1 MISKGEINLFNSNK
15 AIEKPENE
23 FHEYTEK
30 LKCEKKTLHC
40 KYISCISIGICIW
53 MIVSRVYDQEDFVSQ
68 LEFASTV
75 ASIILSVIAIIM
87 SITGEGKTEGIRNQM
102 TETTM
107 ELKTTVTT
115 VRGINSDVSASL
127 EELKKGLGE
136 LQNKIDQI
144 PDSTVE
150 KWSKKN
156 ASSTIVSTPYDQIDV
171 SRKEWSNIN
180 E

>member
-1 MISKGEINLFNSNK
+1 M
-15 AIEKPENE
+15 
-23 FHEYTEK
+23 
-30 LKCEKKTLHC
+30 
-40 KYISCISIGICIW
+40 
-53 MIVSRVYDQEDFVSQ
+53 MVSRVYDQNDFVSQ

-102 TETTM
+102 TETTL

-115 VRGINSDVSASL
+115 VREINSDVSASL

-136 LQNKIDQI
+136 LQNKIDHI

-156 ASSTIVSTPYDQIDV
+156 APSTIVSTPSDRIDV
-171 SRKEWSNIN
+171 NKKEWSSIN
-180 E
+180 G